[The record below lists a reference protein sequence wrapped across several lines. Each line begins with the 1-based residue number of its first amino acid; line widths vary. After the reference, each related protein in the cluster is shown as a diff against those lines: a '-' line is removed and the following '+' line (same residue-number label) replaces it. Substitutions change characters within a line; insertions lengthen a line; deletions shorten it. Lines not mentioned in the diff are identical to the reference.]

1 MLDGAKIRTI
11 SGTTKFFLDYFGIVR
26 PADETAPT
34 GKNKCIKYIYYKN
47 SLESNIVL
55 FTLIRTFL
63 LKMYYFYAKTRT
75 FAKKYQYLSK
85 KVCTF

>member
-34 GKNKCIKYIYYKN
+34 GKNKCVKYI
-47 SLESNIVL
+47 
-55 FTLIRTFL
+55 
-63 LKMYYFYAKTRT
+63 
-75 FAKKYQYLSK
+75 
-85 KVCTF
+85 

>member
-34 GKNKCIKYIYYKN
+34 EKI
-47 SLESNIVL
+47 SVL
-55 FTLIRTFL
+55 STFI
-63 LKMYYFYAKTRT
+63 AKI
-75 FAKKYQYLSK
+75 A
-85 KVCTF
+85 